1 MKSKANVKQRLNVG
15 LKDDVVSYLSET
27 TVHGFRYIVVGRNI
41 IERVVWVIFLSIAF
55 WFTFDGIRRSNHYW
69 DTHLVETTKDEVG
82 LPVHELPFPA
92 ITISDPTSLT
102 IPRKNRWM
110 FLETLLN
117 SLELINPEEELKYMY
132 PGNK

>member
-1 MKSKANVKQRLNVG
+1 MRSKANVKQRLNVG

-55 WFTFDGIRRSNHYW
+55 LFTYDGIRRANLYW
-69 DTHLVETTKDEVG
+69 DTHPVETTKDEVG

-110 FLETLLN
+110 FLETFLN

-132 PGNK
+132 PGDK